1 VDKRSRFHLTGVAV
15 GVIVAIYAA
24 IEGDWAFAIV
34 FAVASLVTG
43 LGVLHRIRKSQRDDP
58 PQGS

>member
-1 VDKRSRFHLTGVAV
+1 MDKRGRFHLIGVAI
-15 GVIVAIYAA
+15 GAIVAIYAA

-43 LGVLHRIRKSQRDDP
+43 LGVLHRIRQSRGG
-58 PQGS
+58 GSG

>member
-1 VDKRSRFHLTGVAV
+1 VDNRGKFHLIGVGI

-24 IEGDWAFAIV
+24 IERDWAFAIV

-43 LGVLHRIRKSQRDDP
+43 LGVVHRIRQSRGGD
-58 PQGS
+58 